1 MRDNFEFITMAI
13 DRRTLIRNIFIL
25 SSVKYIQVP
34 LKIIL
39 SLCLSVA
46 YCSIFSQ
53 NIPTEYIPV
62 KGITGK
68 YPEKRTLKVFI
79 LAGQSNAVGYNNIHE
94 FHGSKENYRIVFR
107 KRSAILFWPGSN
119 ARDGFANRWTRLQV
133 GVSDISDQPSFS
145 KACFGPEIGFGET
158 ISEELPNEDVAIIK
172 YAVGATG
179 IARSKDYQD
188 YIPALKGFDDKG
200 KNWHP
205 PVDAEDA
212 GILYRDLMTNIH
224 TALASLKQT
233 GRNFEISGFIWMQGE
248 HEAGI
253 SRTMANDYGKLLT
266 LFMDSVRHDLAVRK
280 LPFVIGE
287 INSHTWAFA
296 DIGRERQA
304 AACRNETNCLLI
316 KTTDLS
322 RKGVGGLA
330 HFDADS
336 MLILGS
342 RFAQGMLQ
350 LMGIKS
356 AGAASHLLIQ

>member
-1 MRDNFEFITMAI
+1 MI
-13 DRRTLIRNIFIL
+13 
-25 SSVKYIQVP
+25 
-34 LKIIL
+34 KIIL

-46 YCSIFSQ
+46 YSSIFSQ

-68 YPEKRTLKVFI
+68 YSEKRTLKVFI

-94 FHGSKENYRIVFR
+94 FHGGKKNYRTAFR
-107 KRSAILFWPGSN
+107 KRSDIRFWPGSN
-119 ARDGFANRWTRLQV
+119 ARNGFANRWTRLQV
-133 GVSDISDQPSFS
+133 GISDISGQPSFR

-179 IARSKDYQD
+179 IARSKDYHD

-205 PVDAEDA
+205 PVEAEEA

-224 TALASLKQT
+224 AALASLKQT
-233 GRNFEISGFIWMQGE
+233 RRDFEISGFIWMQGE

-253 SRTMANDYGKLLT
+253 SRTMANDYGKLLI
-266 LFMDSVRHDLAVRK
+266 LFMNSVRHDLGVMN
-280 LPFVIGE
+280 LPFVVGE
-287 INSHTWAFA
+287 VNSHTWAFA
-296 DIGRERQA
+296 DIGRESQA
-304 AACRNETNCLLI
+304 AACRNDQRSLLI

-322 RKGVGGLA
+322 RKGIGGLA

-336 MLILGS
+336 MLILGN
-342 RFAQGMLQ
+342 RFAQGMFQ
-350 LMGIKS
+350 LLGIKS
-356 AGAASHLLIQ
+356 AGVTSRLVIQ